1 VIVATVDRDDH
12 CRLLGAA
19 WRGARSCQYVVIDNN
34 LRQVPLYLRANL
46 LEKTEERR
54 HVAVPKQAKSQAS
67 KTQGSPSQGSQ
78 GQGSEGKAAK
88 RQARGGGRH
97 RAARPPQAD
106 AAASAS
112 QKLDFAE
119 LNDHIGY
126 FLRRL
131 QVAVFSSFIRTL
143 SPLDI
148 RPAQYSVLVLIA
160 ANPGRSQSAIGQ
172 ALNIERARLARML
185 HELERRQWIERRAAR
200 DDRRSHSLFLTDG
213 GAKALLRIRALA
225 ARHEERMVEL
235 IGPERRQ
242 LLLDLL
248 REFG

>member
-1 VIVATVDRDDH
+1 VAVLKRTGGLKRG
-12 CRLLGAA
+12 RGPRAPERSQR
-19 WRGARSCQYVVIDNN
+19 RGA
-34 LRQVPLYLRANL
+34 
-46 LEKTEERR
+46 
-54 HVAVPKQAKSQAS
+54 
-67 KTQGSPSQGSQ
+67 SPSAGSDQ
-78 GQGSEGKAAK
+78 
-88 RQARGGGRH
+88 
-97 RAARPPQAD
+97 
-106 AAASAS
+106 S

-119 LNDHIGY
+119 LNEHIGY

-131 QVAVFSSFIRTL
+131 QVAVFTNFIRTL

-185 HELERRQWIERRAAR
+185 HELERRDWIERRAAP
-200 DDRRSHSLFLTDG
+200 DDRRSHSLFLTEAG
-213 GAKALLRIRALA
+213 VKALARIRSLA
-225 ARHEERMVEL
+225 ARHEERMVEM
-235 IGPERRQ
+235 IGRDRRL